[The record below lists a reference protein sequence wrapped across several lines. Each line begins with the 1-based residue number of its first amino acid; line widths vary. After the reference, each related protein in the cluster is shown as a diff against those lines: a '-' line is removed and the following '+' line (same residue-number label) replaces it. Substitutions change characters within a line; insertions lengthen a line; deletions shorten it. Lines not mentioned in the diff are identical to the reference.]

1 MADVTSGLLTS
12 EEAAEIVG
20 VSIATVLR
28 AHRVGSLVS
37 SGTSGQGDPLFSR
50 EAVELYQRRRTEL
63 FRGAVRSGVPTPTTR
78 SEPTAEDQAET
89 AASGAEP
96 EAVSASEPTDP
107 EVGET
112 APHEEPTPELAVH
125 EPEQHQEPETE
136 LVVHEPQQQGSE
148 AELAVH
154 EPGPTQEPEAQ
165 PPVHE
170 PWAPQEPMPEL
181 AVQADPEPERQWV
194 PVQSPVPEPESV
206 GHHEAFPALETWRG
220 PQAPPSTPAEI
231 GRQEWID
238 DWSATLDWLDS
249 LASALVQDSPDQ
261 PD

>member
-1 MADVTSGLLTS
+1 MPDVTSGLLTS
-12 EEAAEIVG
+12 EEAAAIVG

-63 FRGAVRSGVPTPTTR
+63 FRGAVRSGVTTPATR
-78 SEPTAEDQAET
+78 SEPPAEDRAEA
-89 AASGAEP
+89 AASGAEA
-96 EAVSASEPTDP
+96 EAAAASEPAEP
-107 EVGET
+107 EVGVT
-112 APHEEPTPELAVH
+112 ASPQEPEPELAVH
-125 EPEQHQEPETE
+125 EPEQ
-136 LVVHEPQQQGSE
+136 QQGSE
-148 AELAVH
+148 AVLAVH
-154 EPGPTQEPEAQ
+154 EAEPPQEPEAG
-165 PPVHE
+165 PPVHQ
-170 PWAPQEPMPEL
+170 PWARQEPVPELAVQADPVPEL

-194 PVQSPVPEPESV
+194 PVQSPVPEPEPV

-220 PQAPPSTPAEI
+220 PQAPPSAPAEI

-238 DWSATLDWLDS
+238 DWAATLDWLDS